1 MTLTFN
7 PQTYGSLLA
16 EVLPQPIA
24 NESEYQRVLAII
36 ESLMHQTISAEQ
48 ERMLNLFLILVEKF
62 EADHYPLPNT
72 STPHRRLQH
81 LIEANNLPTIEL
93 VGIFGS
99 VAMLT
104 DILDG
109 KKTINSSQAQQ
120 LADRFHLP
128 ITIFL
133 K

>member
-1 MTLTFN
+1 M
-7 PQTYGSLLA
+7 
-16 EVLPQPIA
+16 IA
-24 NESEYQRVLAII
+24 NEAEYQRVLAII

-62 EADHYPLPNT
+62 EADNYPLPNI
-72 STPHRRLQH
+72 STPRRRLQH
-81 LIEANNLPTIEL
+81 LMETNNLPTTEL

-109 KKTINSSQAQQ
+109 KKIISSSQAQQ

-128 ITIFL
+128 VTVFL
-133 K
+133 EPSL